1 MAKELKT
8 LTFDWMKDFFR
19 NTDGAKDESFLLS
32 HDLSVLV
39 DVASAIR
46 HVIRAGVL
54 VQIPDYRF
62 GFVSSG
68 HARIHVNLIEYEVEA
83 GFMAFLSPGTTVEP
97 LEASRDFT
105 LTGMAISS
113 ELLHIAL
120 GGHLPPL
127 LNGERMASGLCVD
140 QGKHDVVRRLF
151 RLLCDVLRT
160 QKDQQ
165 VVLGLVSTIIHE
177 FNYLLEGAREQRQA
191 RLTTQQLIFE
201 RFINLVNAHCV
212 GEHHLSYYADRMCL
226 SEHYLSMVVRK
237 ASGTTAKEWI
247 DRAIITQAKIRLMK
261 SDAPVG
267 SVADELRF
275 PNPSF
280 FNKYFKRLTGK
291 TPLQFRQER

>member
-1 MAKELKT
+1 MPKELKT

-19 NTDGAKDESFLLS
+19 NADGTKEESFLLS

-39 DVASAIR
+39 NVASAIR
-46 HVIRAGVL
+46 HVIRMGVL
-54 VQIPDYRF
+54 VQVSDYRF

-68 HARIHVNLIEYEVEA
+68 HARIRVNLIEYEVSP

-97 LEASRDFT
+97 LEASHDFT
-105 LTGMAISS
+105 LTGMVVSS
-113 ELLHIAL
+113 ELLRIAL
-120 GGHLPPL
+120 GGRLPAIF
-127 LNGERMASGLCVD
+127 NGERMASGLCVD
-140 QGKHDVVRRLF
+140 SGKHDVVKRLF
-151 RLLCDVLRT
+151 RLLCDVLCT

-165 VVLGLVSTIIHE
+165 VVLGLVATIIHE
-177 FNYLLEGAREQRQA
+177 FNYLLEGGQEQRQA
-191 RLTTQQLIFE
+191 RLTTQQLLFE

-212 GEHHLSYYADRMCL
+212 GEHHLRYYAGRMCL

-261 SDAPVG
+261 SDRSVG
-267 SVADELRF
+267 SVSDELHF